1 MRQYRAIPI
10 DGKDFVYGWYVYRH
24 ESDWD
29 GHDKY
34 IHQIHTKEWNEFIEV
49 IPETVGQSTGRKD
62 KNGKEIYYDSDIVEY
77 TFAQACDDHEETTVT
92 GTVVLDLEFTNSLCV
107 KTAGEALYHF
117 TASEC
122 RHSIEIIGNIHQNP
136 KLLEQDN
143 A

>member
-1 MRQYRAIPI
+1 MRPYR
-10 DGKDFVYGWYVYRH
+10 GLTKEGNKWVYGWYLHRH

-62 KNGKEIYYDSDIVEY
+62 KNKTDLYQDDIVRKHHKNYRVDWNVKGFWELQRSGDWWL
-77 TFAQACDDHEETTVT
+77 ALHKIDSEK
-92 GTVVLDLEFTNSLCV
+92 LE
-107 KTAGEALYHF
+107 
-117 TASEC
+117 
-122 RHSIEIIGNIHQNP
+122 RIGNIHQNP

-143 A
+143 G